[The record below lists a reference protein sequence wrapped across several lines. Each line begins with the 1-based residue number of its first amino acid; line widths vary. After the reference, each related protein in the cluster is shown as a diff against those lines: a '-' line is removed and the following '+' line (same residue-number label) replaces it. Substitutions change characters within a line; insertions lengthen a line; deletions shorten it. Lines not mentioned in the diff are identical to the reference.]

1 MEWTINLKNNCHT
14 TVHSPYKIKYK
25 FVIVIITFGVL
36 VQLENDSE
44 KKNHMLKRLEA
55 IIAESIQKQNYDL
68 RNLKE
73 IYSLLGAITINYNI
87 HTFVIKNQETADA
100 STIMQ

>member
-1 MEWTINLKNNCHT
+1 
-14 TVHSPYKIKYK
+14 
-25 FVIVIITFGVL
+25 
-36 VQLENDSE
+36 
-44 KKNHMLKRLEA
+44 MLKRLEA